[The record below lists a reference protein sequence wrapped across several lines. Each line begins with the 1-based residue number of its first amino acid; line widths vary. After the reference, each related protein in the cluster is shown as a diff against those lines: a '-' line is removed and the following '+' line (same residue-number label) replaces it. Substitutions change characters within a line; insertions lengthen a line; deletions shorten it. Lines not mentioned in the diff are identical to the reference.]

1 VNVNNI
7 REVAE
12 NGDYYGESL
21 SSGDYNGDGHDD
33 LAVGAKGEDIGT
45 LNFAGVVNVIHGSP
59 SGLLIGQPDQ
69 VTMHGVN
76 GVDEQAEAFD
86 SFGESLSSGDYNG
99 DGKYDLAIGAAGESI
114 AGFQAGKVHVIYGSS
129 SDLSTI
135 SPIADQLWQQGINGL
150 DEVAEAYDFFG

>member
-1 VNVNNI
+1 M
-7 REVAE
+7 
-12 NGDYYGESL
+12 
-21 SSGDYNGDGHDD
+21 
-33 LAVGAKGEDIGT
+33 
-45 LNFAGVVNVIHGSP
+45 
-59 SGLLIGQPDQ
+59 Q
-69 VTMHGVN
+69 GVN

-99 DGKYDLAIGAAGESI
+99 NGKYDLAIGAAGESI

-129 SDLSTI
+129 SGLSTI